1 MTFKIGNVKIKNNL
15 VLAPMAGINDIPF
28 RLLCKENGAGL
39 LYTEMINANAI
50 VRNNKSSL
58 RLAKTLEIERPISLQ
73 LFASKKEVIANAAKI
88 LESSVSIIDFNLG
101 CPASK
106 VVKAGAGAALLDK
119 PKKVKEILEKLVSSV
134 NVPITVK
141 IRLGFNKINALQ
153 ISKIA
158 EAAGV
163 SAIAVHARTF
173 KQGFSGKADLN
184 SIKEIKENISIPVIG
199 NGDVSDLVS
208 FKKMLEVSDAVMI
221 GRAAK
226 NNPAIFQEMISGKI
240 IGKKELFLR
249 YCELAKEQDCE
260 DFQKALIH
268 ALNFS
273 SSLKDSR
280 ALRRGLS
287 KCKTIEEL
295 KDCFDLI

>member
-1 MTFKIGNVKIKNNL
+1 MTFKIGSIKIKNNL

-28 RLLCKENGAGL
+28 RLLCRENGAGL
-39 LYTEMINANAI
+39 LYTEMINANAV

-58 RLAKTLEIERPISLQ
+58 KLARTLEIERPISIQ
-73 LFASKKEVIANAAKI
+73 LFASKKETIADAAKI
-88 LESSVSIIDFNLG
+88 LESSTSIIDFNLG
-101 CPASK
+101 CPSSK
-106 VVKAGAGAALLDK
+106 IVKTGAGAALMEK
-119 PKKVKEILEKLVSSV
+119 PKKVREILEKLVSSV

-141 IRLGFNKINALQ
+141 IRLGFNRINALQ

-184 SIKEIKENISIPVIG
+184 AIREIKENISIPVIG
-199 NGDVSDLVS
+199 NGDVSDAIS

-226 NNPAIFQEMISGKI
+226 NNPAIFDEIISHKI
-240 IGKKELFLR
+240 ADKKELFLR
-249 YCELAKEQDCE
+249 YCELAEEHDCE

-287 KCKTIEEL
+287 KCRTIKEL
-295 KDCFDLI
+295 RECFS